1 MNTLVLDDELR
12 YREHIQHFLE
22 RKGLTTITAASVEEA
37 RERLRRD
44 AVELIIVDIR
54 LSDMINGLDF
64 ADWARQ
70 QNQELALIVITGYS
84 SPDFERRS
92 RELGAVAYLEKPFDL
107 KELGLHVQ
115 RVQDRRQL
123 LQEMHRLEQ
132 KLAAAEEVAPV
143 AQLLTGLPVACV
155 SETGAVLF
163 ATPGGRAALEA
174 VSDPQQPRPL
184 TTLAPSLLACLK
196 TAESSTTPC
205 WLTLFRRDAV
215 LGEYRAMVLRTQWQ
229 GQPALLVLLL
239 EGGATGT
246 ASGENLW
253 LDLLAR
259 AAGSEG

>member
-22 RKGLTTITAASVEEA
+22 RKGLHAITAASIEEA
-37 RERLRRD
+37 RERLRS
-44 AVELIIVDIR
+44 APVELIIVDIR

-70 QNQELALIVITGYS
+70 QNRELALIVITGYS
-84 SPDFERRS
+84 SPDYERRS

-132 KLAAAEEVAPV
+132 KLAAAEEAAPA
-143 AQLLTGLPVACV
+143 AQLLTGLPVACI
-155 SETGAVLF
+155 SEAGAILF
-163 ATPGGRAALEA
+163 ATPSGRAALEA
-174 VSDPQQPRPL
+174 VSDPQQTRPL
-184 TTLAPSLLACLK
+184 TDVTPGLLACLK
-196 TAESSTTPC
+196 TAENEKHPC
-205 WLTLFRRDAV
+205 WLTLFRRDAI
-215 LGEYRAMVLRTQWQ
+215 LGEYRAMVLRTQWRHE
-229 GQPALLVLLL
+229 PALLVLLL
-239 EGGATGT
+239 EGGAAGS

-259 AAGSEG
+259 AAGRDS